1 MQETKN
7 FVSLHEICKYTI
19 LMKLKHVVSA
29 CGIVLLSACTD
40 SAQREAEKQELE
52 QLRELAE
59 IEKAEMANEYESFAR
74 QYQEMRMQINNDSLI
89 AQLEAEQK
97 RAEEALAELQRT
109 KASNAKEIKRL
120 KEELKTLRAIL
131 KDMVHQVDS
140 LQRLNERL
148 NNENQN
154 LRAANEQQQQHISS
168 LNTEREELTEKVTI
182 AAQLDATNIH
192 AQGNNKRGKATEKIK
207 DVKKFVVSFSIS
219 RNVTAQAGNR
229 SVFVRITTPLG
240 DVLTRGG
247 SFTYENRS
255 LEYSMRKDIEYTGE
269 EIEVTTYWDVA
280 ETLSAGTYR
289 ADIFADGKN
298 IGHTTFS
305 FR

>member
-1 MQETKN
+1 
-7 FVSLHEICKYTI
+7 
-19 LMKLKHVVSA
+19 MKLKHVVSA
-29 CGIVLLSACTD
+29 CGIILLSACTD

-207 DVKKFVVSFSIS
+207 DVKKFVVSFRIS

-247 SFTYENRS
+247 SFTYENRT

-280 ETLSAGTYR
+280 ETLSAGSYR

>member
-1 MQETKN
+1 
-7 FVSLHEICKYTI
+7 
-19 LMKLKHVVSA
+19 
-29 CGIVLLSACTD
+29 
-40 SAQREAEKQELE
+40 
-52 QLRELAE
+52 
-59 IEKAEMANEYESFAR
+59 
-74 QYQEMRMQINNDSLI
+74 MQINNDSLI

-207 DVKKFVVSFSIS
+207 DVKKFVVSFRIS

>member
-1 MQETKN
+1 
-7 FVSLHEICKYTI
+7 
-19 LMKLKHVVSA
+19 MKLKHVVSA

-131 KDMVHQVDS
+131 KDMGHQVDS

-247 SFTYENRS
+247 SFTYENRT

>member
-1 MQETKN
+1 
-7 FVSLHEICKYTI
+7 
-19 LMKLKHVVSA
+19 MKLKHVVSA
-29 CGIVLLSACTD
+29 CGIILLSACTD

-207 DVKKFVVSFSIS
+207 DVKKFVVSFRIS

-240 DVLTRGG
+240 DVLTHGG

>member
-1 MQETKN
+1 
-7 FVSLHEICKYTI
+7 
-19 LMKLKHVVSA
+19 MKLKHVVSA

-207 DVKKFVVSFSIS
+207 DVKKFVVSFRIS

-247 SFTYENRS
+247 SFTYENRT

>member
-1 MQETKN
+1 
-7 FVSLHEICKYTI
+7 
-19 LMKLKHVVSA
+19 MKLKHVVSA
-29 CGIVLLSACTD
+29 CGIILLSACTD

-207 DVKKFVVSFSIS
+207 DVKKFVVSFRIS